1 MTLQKNANDQVILGW
16 REWVEFP
23 ELAIDNVKAKIDSGA
38 KTSALHAY
46 HVEPFKKD
54 GTPWVRFKLHP
65 IQDNNEVS
73 ITLEAKLSD
82 HRNVSDSGGHNELRY
97 VIETEMVIGGQRRC
111 GEITLT
117 DRDSMKYRMLIGRN
131 ILKQGFL
138 VDAKRSF
145 ACGNPKT

>member
-1 MTLQKNANDQVILGW
+1 MKNNINDQIILGW

-23 ELAIDNVKAKIDSGA
+23 ELALENIQAKIDSGA
-38 KTSALHAY
+38 KTSSLHAY
-46 HVEPFKKD
+46 YVEPFDK
-54 GTPWVRFKLHP
+54 GEEPWVRFKLHP
-65 IQDNNEVS
+65 MKDNEVS

-97 VIETEMVIGGQRRC
+97 VIEAVMVIGGQERR

-117 DRDSMKYRMLIGRN
+117 DRDSMKYRMLVGRN

-138 VDAKRSF
+138 VDANQSF
-145 ACGNPKT
+145 ACGDPEA

>member
-1 MTLQKNANDQVILGW
+1 MNKSTKDKTVLGW

-23 ELAIDNVKAKIDSGA
+23 ELAIDNVVAKIDSGA

-46 HVEPFKKD
+46 HVEPFTK
-54 GTPWVRFKLHP
+54 GEEPWVRFKLHP

-82 HRNVSDSGGHNELRY
+82 RRNVSDSGGHNELRY
-97 VIETEMVIGGQRRC
+97 VIEAVMIIGDQERR
-111 GEITLT
+111 GEVTLT
-117 DRDSMKYRMLIGRN
+117 DRDSMKYRMLVGRN

-138 VDAKRSF
+138 VDAKQSF
-145 ACGNPKT
+145 ACGKSET

>member
-1 MTLQKNANDQVILGW
+1 MKASFNDQVVLGW

-23 ELAIDNVKAKIDSGA
+23 ELALDNIKAKIDSGA

-46 HVEPFKKD
+46 HVEPFKKAD
-54 GTPWVRFKLHP
+54 EPWVRFKLHP

-73 ITLEAKLSD
+73 ITLEAKLADYRS
-82 HRNVSDSGGHNELRY
+82 VSDSGGHTELRY
-97 VIETEMVIGGQRRC
+97 VIETSMIIGGQERR

-131 ILKQGFL
+131 VLKQGFL

-145 ACGNPKT
+145 VCGNPES

>member
-1 MTLQKNANDQVILGW
+1 MPTNESDQIILGW

-23 ELAIDNVKAKIDSGA
+23 ELEIDNLIAKVDSGA

-46 HVEPFKKD
+46 HVEPFNKGD
-54 GTPWVRFKLHP
+54 TPWVRFKLHP

-82 HRNVSDSGGHNELRY
+82 RRHVSDSGGHKELRY
-97 VIETEMVIGGQRRC
+97 VIEAVMNIGGHERR

-138 VDAKRSF
+138 VNAKQSF
-145 ACGNPKT
+145 ACGKPET